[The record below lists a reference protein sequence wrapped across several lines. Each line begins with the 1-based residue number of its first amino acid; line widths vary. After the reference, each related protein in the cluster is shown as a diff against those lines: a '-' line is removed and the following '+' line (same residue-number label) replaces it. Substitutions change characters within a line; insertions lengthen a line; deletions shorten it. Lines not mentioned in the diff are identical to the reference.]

1 MTFLRIPA
9 RLAALALGGLFIASC
24 DSRLPTTPGGGGN
37 GGDPGDLT
45 APTIKFALSAG
56 TNNVVDLGAPLTVSV
71 TATDDNG
78 VQTLNTTLNNGASVI
93 GADTSTFKPTQA
105 TTTRTITVPM
115 SGRKDGDKIVIRST
129 AGDASLNFRTDSITV
144 TIADTTAPK
153 MTMTSKAVANN
164 PNMKGGDSLD
174 VQLSASDSSGMQKA
188 GYRVYRI
195 GGADSLTVVFGDS
208 VTGAAGSTLAQG
220 SFKRQLAASMNI
232 GTYRIVG
239 FAIDNSGR
247 VTNPGPTLQFTI
259 VDAEAPTLTFVA
271 PAPGATLNIGDQLF
285 VRVNLHDNVGLKNV
299 QFYAVSPR
307 GDVALGTAD
316 TVMRYDPVTAP
327 QGGALFRTG
336 LTDTLDL
343 KRFLPPHSPVD
354 TLPGKLLVYG
364 VVTDM
369 AGNVTRDTVAITMT
383 KGPNVKLLA
392 PVQGD
397 SLTRGTKLRISVSAT
412 SGVGVTKL
420 GFDVKSGTSGPAWP
434 TPVVATYDTT
444 ISPANKNAG
453 PYLVDIDI
461 PPDAPSKGVLT
472 ISPHATDINFQP
484 GVPTPQ
490 DFAVRVGAAPP
501 PLVRQT
507 IASRIELTDSV
518 TVYASGAALTQV
530 GYVIRD
536 VENPNTRVDSGAV
549 TANSSSF
556 GPKGITFNL
565 ATKWQGK
572 RVSISAFARDS
583 AGNIG
588 WAAPASVN
596 TPVTDTTKM
605 ARDTAMVVYGRTY
618 SLPAS
623 RDGLIA
629 DVVVDPRGNV
639 FLSNIGASR
648 LEVWQQTGSGT
659 GQFDP
664 TGIFVGSQPWGMAIA
679 RTNPDTM
686 YVANSGGTNLSRVYI
701 GAATPSGMK
710 EDLAHRIDTRISLL
724 YKVSEARDAA
734 TGKIRI
740 SLNGPILF
748 SDRPQYIQQ
757 AAGAN
762 GRLYLSTKPTAAS
775 GQRGTIRYLD
785 TAAPAPDQRFIL
797 AFASQGSDPNSYLI
811 ANIDAASVTPAP
823 ANSLANDVLTLCD
836 HASGSTDPQ
845 TCASSDQGIAAAV
858 NALRAAVPL
867 TDVDAQV
874 NLDEGSLGLTDTTY
888 AAASSNGEWI
898 AFGEGH
904 RSPYSRAF
912 LLRDDG
918 TNPNG
923 YTYASPSLNIQDLI
937 NNASD
942 QIFGLALDKTGQ
954 TLGLHGAE
962 TYFAK
967 VTQPFSQRLSGKYA
981 TFGQGGGIAFHPNA
995 DGTNTPAPERLTF
1008 VASNNGTIEMVDIAY
1023 FTSRGTLATK
1033 YNLYGPLRAALPF
1046 PTDNQGILPGDP
1058 RYVVLKLFGLSPKG
1072 LVVID
1077 VTASDIQAGP

>member
-9 RLAALALGGLFIASC
+9 RLAALVLGGLLVASC
-24 DSRLPTTPGGGGN
+24 DSRLPTTPGGGGT
-37 GGDPGDLT
+37 GGTPGDLT

-56 TNNVVDLGAPLTVSV
+56 TNNVVDLGAPLSVTV
-71 TATDDNG
+71 TATDDAG

-105 TTTRTITVPM
+105 TTTRTLTVPM
-115 SGRKDGDKIVIRST
+115 SGRKDGDVIVIRST
-129 AGDASLNFRTDSITV
+129 AGDASLNFRTDSIVV

-153 MTMTSKAVANN
+153 MTLTSKAVANN

-174 VQLSASDSSGMQKA
+174 VQVTASDSSGLQKV
-188 GYRVYRI
+188 GYRVFRI
-195 GGADSLTVVFGDS
+195 GGADSNVVVLGDS
-208 VTGAAGSTLAQG
+208 LTGTAGSSVVQG
-220 SFKRQLAASMNI
+220 SFKRLLAASMNI

-239 FAIDNSGR
+239 FATDNSGR

-271 PAPGATLNIGDQLF
+271 PAPGATLNIGDQLY

-299 QFYAVSPR
+299 KFYAVSPR
-307 GDVALGTAD
+307 GDIALGTAD
-316 TVMRYDPVTAP
+316 TVMRYDTLTAP
-327 QGGALFRTG
+327 QNGALFRTG

-343 KRFLPPHSPVD
+343 RRFLSPRTPVD

-364 VVTDM
+364 IVTDM

-383 KGPNVKLLA
+383 KGPNVTLLA
-392 PVQGD
+392 PIQGD

-420 GFDVKSGTSGPAWP
+420 GFDVKSGTSGPVWP
-434 TPVVATYDTT
+434 TPVSATYDTT

-453 PYLVDIDI
+453 PYTVDIDI
-461 PPDAPSKGVLT
+461 PPDAPSKGILT
-472 ISPHATDINFQP
+472 IAPHATDINFQP

-518 TVYASGAALTQV
+518 VVYASGAALTQV

-536 VENPNTRVDSGAV
+536 VDNPNTRVDSNAV
-549 TANSSSF
+549 AANSSSF
-556 GPKGITFNL
+556 GPKGITFSL
-565 ATKWQGK
+565 ATQWQGK

-588 WAAPASVN
+588 WAAPASVY

-605 ARDTAMVVYGRTY
+605 ARDTALIVYGRTY
-618 SLPAS
+618 KLPSA
-623 RDGLIA
+623 RNGLIA
-629 DVVVDPRGNV
+629 DLVIDRTRGNV

-648 LEVWQQTGSGT
+648 LEVWQEATQ
-659 GQFDP
+659 QFDP
-664 TGIFVGSQPWGMAIA
+664 TGIFVGSQPWGMTIS
-679 RTNPDTM
+679 RTNGDTM

-710 EDLAHRIDTRISLL
+710 EDLARRIDTRISLL

-734 TGKIRI
+734 TGKIR
-740 SLNGPILF
+740 LTLTGPILF

-797 AFASQGSDPNSYLI
+797 AFASPGNDPNSYLI

-823 ANSLANDVLTLCD
+823 ANSAANDVLTLCD
-836 HASGSTDPQ
+836 HASGSTDAQ

-858 NALRAAVPL
+858 TALRSAVPL

-874 NLDEGSLGLTDTTY
+874 NLDEASLGLTDTTY
-888 AAASSNGEWI
+888 AAASGDGQWI

-967 VTQPFSQRLSGKYA
+967 VTQPFTQRLTGKYA

-995 DGTNTPAPERLTF
+995 DGTNTPQSDRLTF
-1008 VASNNGTIEMVDIAY
+1008 VSSSNGTIEMVDLAY

-1033 YNLYGPLRAALPF
+1033 TNLYGPLRASLPF
-1046 PTDNQGILPGDP
+1046 PGDDP
-1058 RYVVLKLFGLSPKG
+1058 SVVLKLFGLSADG

-1077 VTASDIQAGP
+1077 VTAADIQPGP

>member
-1 MTFLRIPA
+1 MTFLRTHA
-9 RLAALALGGLFIASC
+9 RLAALVLGGVFIASC
-24 DSRLPTTPGGGGN
+24 DSRLPTTPGGGG
-37 GGDPGDLT
+37 GGGNPSDLT

-56 TNNVVDLGAPLTVSV
+56 TNNVVDLGAPLSVTV
-71 TATDDNG
+71 TATDDIG
-78 VQTLNTTLNNGASVI
+78 VQTLNTTLNNGATVI

-105 TTTRTITVPM
+105 TSTRTIAVPM

-129 AGDASLNFRTDSITV
+129 AGDASLNFKTDSIIVTV
-144 TIADTTAPK
+144 ADTTAPK
-153 MTMTSKAVANN
+153 MTLTSKAIANS

-174 VQLSASDSSGMQKA
+174 VQVTASDSSGVQKT

-195 GGADSLTVVFGDS
+195 GGPDSTTVVFGDS
-208 VTGAAGSTLAQG
+208 VTGAAGSTVAQG
-220 SFKRQLAASMNI
+220 SFKRQLAANINI
-232 GTYRIVG
+232 GTYRVVG

-247 VTNPGPTLQFTI
+247 VTNPGPTLQFII
-259 VDAEAPTLTFVA
+259 VDAEPPTITFVA

-285 VRVNLHDNVGLKNV
+285 VRANLHDNVGLKNV
-299 QFYAVSPR
+299 KFYAVSPR
-307 GDVALGTAD
+307 GDIALGTAD
-316 TVMRYDPVTAP
+316 TVVRYASVVAP
-327 QGGALFRTG
+327 QGGATFRTG
-336 LTDTLDL
+336 LTDTLDIR
-343 KRFLPPHSPVD
+343 RFLSPVQPVD
-354 TLPGKLLVYG
+354 TLTGKLLVYG
-364 VVTDM
+364 EVTDM

-383 KGPNVKLLA
+383 KGPNVTLVA
-392 PVQGD
+392 PVPGD
-397 SLTRGTKLRISVSAT
+397 SLTRGTKLRIAVSAT

-434 TPVVATYDTT
+434 TPVSATYDTT
-444 ISPANKNAG
+444 ISPATKNAG
-453 PYLVDIDI
+453 PYTVDIDI
-461 PPDAPSKGVLT
+461 PPDAPTRGILT
-472 ISPHATDINFQP
+472 IAPHATDVNFQP

-490 DFAVRVGAAPP
+490 DFAVRGGAAPP

-507 IASRIELTDSV
+507 IAPRIELTDSV
-518 TVYASGAALTQV
+518 TIYASGASLTQV

-536 VENPNTRVDSGAV
+536 VLNPNTRVDSNAV

-556 GPKGITFNL
+556 GPKGVTFNL

-572 RVSISAFARDS
+572 KVSISAFARDS

-605 ARDTAMVVYGRTY
+605 ARDTALVVYGRTY
-618 SLPAS
+618 ALPAS
-623 RDGLIA
+623 RNGLIA
-629 DVVVDPRGNV
+629 DVVVDPARGNV

-648 LEVWQQTGSGT
+648 LEVWQEASRT
-659 GQFDP
+659 FDP

-710 EDLAHRIDTRISLL
+710 EDLAHRIDTRISLI
-724 YKVSEARDAA
+724 YKASEARDAS
-734 TGKIRI
+734 TGKIR
-740 SLNGPILF
+740 LTLTGPILF

-762 GRLYLSTKPTAAS
+762 GRVYMSTKPTPAS
-775 GQRGTIRYLD
+775 GEKGTIRYLD
-785 TAAPAPDQRFIL
+785 TAAPAPDERFIL
-797 AFASQGSDPNSYLI
+797 AFASPGNDPNSYLI

-823 ANSLANDVLTLCD
+823 ANSSANDVLTLCD
-836 HASGSTDPQ
+836 HPSGSTAAQ
-845 TCASSDQGIAAAV
+845 TCASSANGIADAV
-858 NALRAAVPL
+858 AQLRAAVPA
-867 TDVDAQV
+867 TDVDAQP
-874 NLDEGSLGLTDTTY
+874 NLDELSLGLTDTTY
-888 AAASSNGEWI
+888 AAASGDGQWI
-898 AFGEGH
+898 SFGEGH

-923 YTYASPSLNIQDLI
+923 YTYASPALNIADLI

-942 QIFGLALDKTGQ
+942 QIFGVALDKTGQ
-954 TLGLHGAE
+954 TLGLHGVE

-967 VTQPFSQRLSGKYA
+967 VTQPFSQRLTGKYS

-995 DGTNTPAPERLTF
+995 DGINTPQDSRLSF

-1023 FTSRGTLATK
+1023 FTSRGVLATK
-1033 YNLYGPLRAALPF
+1033 TSLYGPLRASLPF
-1046 PTDNQGILPGDP
+1046 PGDDP
-1058 RYVVLKLFGLSPKG
+1058 SVVLKLFGLSQSG

-1077 VTASDIQAGP
+1077 VTAADIQAGP

>member
-1 MTFLRIPA
+1 MTFLRTHA

-24 DSRLPTTPGGGGN
+24 DSRLPTRPGTDT
-37 GGDPGDLT
+37 GGDPSDLT
-45 APTIKFALSAG
+45 APTITFELSAG
-56 TNNVVDLGAPLTVSV
+56 TNNVVDLGAPLTVKV
-71 TATDDNG
+71 TATDNNG
-78 VQTLNTTLNNGASVI
+78 VQTLNTNLWNGPTSIGSPDTVTLAPTKASV
-93 GADTSTFKPTQA
+93 
-105 TTTRTITVPM
+105 TRTITVPM
-115 SGRKDGDKIVIRST
+115 SGRKDGDQIVVRSI
-129 AGDASLNFRTDSITV
+129 ASDASLNFRTDSIVVTV
-144 TIADTTAPK
+144 ADTIAPK
-153 MTMTSKAVANN
+153 MTMTSKAIANATN
-164 PNMKGGDSLD
+164 QELKGGDSLD
-174 VQLSASDSSGMQKA
+174 VQVTASDSSGMQKV
-188 GYRVYRI
+188 GYRVYRV
-195 GGADSLTVVFGDS
+195 GGADSTTIVIGDS
-208 VTGAAGSTLAQG
+208 VTGAAGANTVSG
-220 SFKRQLAASMNI
+220 SFKRLLAASMNI
-232 GTYRIVG
+232 GTYRVVG
-239 FAIDNSGR
+239 FATDNSGR
-247 VTNPGPTLQFTI
+247 VTNPGPTLNFTI
-259 VDAEAPTLTFVA
+259 RDGEAPTLTFVS
-271 PAPGATLNIGDQLF
+271 PAPGATLNIGDPLF

-307 GDVALGTAD
+307 GDIALGTAD
-316 TVMRYDPVTAP
+316 TVTRYATLTAP

-336 LTDTLDL
+336 LTDTLDIR
-343 KRFLPPHSPVD
+343 RFLPAVTPVD

-364 VVTDM
+364 IVTDM
-369 AGNVTRDTVAITMT
+369 AGNVTRDTVAIQMT
-383 KGPNVKLLA
+383 KGPNVTLLA

-397 SLTRGTKLRISVSAT
+397 SITRGTKLRISVSAT
-412 SGVGVTKL
+412 SGVGVAKL
-420 GFDVKSGTSGPAWP
+420 GFDVRSGTSGPAWP
-434 TPVVATYDTT
+434 TPVVATFDTT
-444 ISPANKNAG
+444 ISPATKTAG
-453 PYLVDIDI
+453 PYTVDIDI

-472 ISPHATDINFQP
+472 IAPHATDINFQP

-490 DFAVRVGAAPP
+490 DFGVRVGAAPP
-501 PLVRQT
+501 PLVRQS
-507 IASRIELTDSV
+507 IAARVELTDSV
-518 TVYASGAALTQV
+518 TIYASGAALTQV

-536 VENPNTRVDSGAV
+536 VENPNTRVDSNAV

-565 ATKWQGK
+565 ATQWQGK
-572 RVSISAFARDS
+572 RVSISAFAKDS

-588 WAAPASVN
+588 WAAPASVS

-605 ARDTAMVVYGRTY
+605 ARDTALIVYGRTY
-618 SLPAS
+618 SLPS
-623 RDGLIA
+623 TRNGLIA
-629 DVVVDPRGNV
+629 DVVVDRARGNV

-648 LEVWQQTGSGT
+648 LEVWQEATQK
-659 GQFDP
+659 FDP

-686 YVANSGGTNLSRVYI
+686 YVANSGGTNFSRVYI

-710 EDLAHRIDTRISLL
+710 EDLARRIDTRISLL
-724 YKVSEARDAA
+724 YKVSETRDAA
-734 TGKIRI
+734 TGKIRL
-740 SLNGPILF
+740 SLTGPILF

-797 AFASQGSDPNSYLI
+797 AFASAGGDPNSYLI

-823 ANSLANDVLTLCD
+823 ANSTASDVLTLCD
-836 HASGSTDPQ
+836 HASGSIDPQ
-845 TCASSDQGIAAAV
+845 TCASSAGGIADAV
-858 NALRAAVPL
+858 AQLRAAVPL

-942 QIFGLALDKTGQ
+942 QIFGLALDKSGQ

-967 VTQPFSQRLSGKYA
+967 VTQPFTQRLSGKYS

-995 DGTNTPAPERLTF
+995 DGISTPATDRLSF
-1008 VASNNGTIEMVDIAY
+1008 IASNNGTIEMVDIAY
-1023 FTSRGTLATK
+1023 FTSRGVLATK
-1033 YNLYGPLRAALPF
+1033 TNLYGPLRASLPF
-1046 PTDNQGILPGDP
+1046 PGDDP
-1058 RYVVLKLFGLSPKG
+1058 SIVLKLFGLSPNG

-1077 VTASDIQAGP
+1077 VTAADIQAGP

>member
-9 RLAALALGGLFIASC
+9 RLAALFLGGLIIASC

-37 GGDPGDLT
+37 TGGTPGDLT
-45 APTIKFALSAG
+45 APTITFALSAG
-56 TNNVVDLGAPLTVSV
+56 TNNVIDLGTSLSVDV

-78 VQTLNTTLNNGASVI
+78 VQTLNTTLNNGATVI
-93 GADTSTFKPTQA
+93 GADTSTFKPTLK
-105 TTTRTITVPM
+105 TTKRTIVVPM

-129 AGDASLNFRTDSITV
+129 AGDASLNFRTDSIVV

-153 MTMTSKAVANN
+153 MTLTSKAVSNS
-164 PNMKGGDSLD
+164 PNLKGGDSLD
-174 VQLSASDSSGMQKA
+174 VTLTASDSSGIQKA
-188 GYRVYRI
+188 GYRVYRT
-195 GGADSLTVVFGDS
+195 GGPDSLTVVFGDS
-208 VTGAAGSTLAQG
+208 VNGAAGATLAQG
-220 SFKRQLAASMNI
+220 SFKRLLASSMNI

-239 FAIDNSGR
+239 FATDNSGR
-247 VTNPGPTLQFTI
+247 VTNPGPVLQFTI
-259 VDAEAPTLTFVA
+259 VDAEAPTLTFVS
-271 PAPGATLNIGDQLF
+271 PAPGATVNVGDQLG

-299 QFYAVSPR
+299 KFYAVSPR
-307 GDVALGTAD
+307 GDIALGTAD
-316 TVMRYDPVTAP
+316 TVIRYDSITAP
-327 QGGALFRTG
+327 QNGALFRAG

-343 KRFLPPHSPVD
+343 RRFLVPHTPLD

-364 VVTDM
+364 IVTDM
-369 AGNVTRDTVAITMT
+369 AGNVTRDTVAILMT

-392 PVQGD
+392 PVPGD

-434 TPVVATYDTT
+434 TPVVATYDTV
-444 ISPANKNAG
+444 ISPASAPNIAVG
-453 PYLVDIDI
+453 PYTVDIDI

-472 ISPHATDINFQP
+472 IAPHATDVNFQP
-484 GVPTPQ
+484 GAPTPQ

-507 IASRIELTDSV
+507 IASRVELTDSV
-518 TVYASGAALTQV
+518 TIYASGAALTQV
-530 GYVIRD
+530 GYIIRD
-536 VENPNTRVDSGAV
+536 VTNPNTRVDSGAV

-565 ATKWQGK
+565 ATQWQGK

-588 WAAPASVN
+588 WAAPLSVN

-605 ARDTAMVVYGRTY
+605 ARDTALVVYGRTY
-618 SLPAS
+618 ALPAT
-623 RDGLIA
+623 RNGLIA
-629 DVVVDPRGNV
+629 DVAVDRARGNV

-648 LEVWQQTGSGT
+648 LEVWQEASGK
-659 GQFDP
+659 FDP
-664 TGIFVGSQPWGMAIA
+664 TGIFVGSQPWGMTVS
-679 RTNPDTM
+679 RTNGDTM

-701 GAATPSGMK
+701 GAASPSGMK

-724 YKVSEARDAA
+724 YKVSEAIDAN
-734 TGKIRI
+734 TGKVR
-740 SLNGPILF
+740 LTLTGPILF

-762 GRLYLSTKPTAAS
+762 GRIYLSTKPTAAS

-797 AFASQGSDPNSYLI
+797 AFASAGSDPNSYLI

-823 ANSLANDVLTLCD
+823 ANSPASDVLTLCD
-836 HASGSTDPQ
+836 HASGTTDPQ
-845 TCASSDQGIAAAV
+845 TCASSNQGIAATVA
-858 NALRAAVPL
+858 ALRTAVPQ

-874 NLDEGSLGLTDTTY
+874 NLDETSLGLTDTTY

-918 TNPNG
+918 SDPNG

-967 VTQPFSQRLSGKYA
+967 VSQPFTQRLTGKYT

-995 DGTNTPAPERLTF
+995 DGINTPQQDRLTF
-1008 VASNNGTIEMVDIAY
+1008 VASSNGTIEMVDLAY
-1023 FTSRGTLATK
+1023 FTSRGVLATK
-1033 YNLYGPLRAALPF
+1033 TNLYGPLRASLPF
-1046 PTDNQGILPGDP
+1046 PGDDP
-1058 RYVVLKLFGLSPKG
+1058 SIVLKLFGLSANG

-1077 VTASDIQAGP
+1077 VTAADIQAGP

>member
-1 MTFLRIPA
+1 MTFLRTYS
-9 RLAALALGGLFIASC
+9 RLAAYLLSGLIIAGC
-24 DSRLPTTPGGGGN
+24 DSRLPSRPIDGGS
-37 GGDPGDLT
+37 GGDPSDLT
-45 APTIKFALSAG
+45 APTITFQLSAG
-56 TNNVVDLGAPLTVSV
+56 TNNVVDLGAALSVKV
-71 TATDDNG
+71 TATDDAG
-78 VQTLNTTLNNGASVI
+78 VQTLNTTLNNGAAVI
-93 GADTSTFKPTQA
+93 GADTSSFNPTQA
-105 TTTRTITVPM
+105 STSRTITVPM

-129 AGDASLNFRTDSITV
+129 AGDASLNFRTDSIIV
-144 TIADTTAPK
+144 SVADTTAPR
-153 MTMTSKAVANN
+153 MTLTSKAIANN

-174 VQLSASDSSGMQKA
+174 IQVTASDSSGLQMM
-188 GYRVYRI
+188 GYRVFRI
-195 GGADSLTVVFGDS
+195 GGADSTVEVLGDS
-208 VTGAAGSTLAQG
+208 LSGTAGSSVAQG
-220 SFKRQLAASMNI
+220 SFKRLLAASMNI
-232 GTYRIVG
+232 GTYRVVG
-239 FAIDNSGR
+239 FATDNSGR
-247 VTNPGPTLQFTI
+247 ITNPGPTLQFTI
-259 VDAEAPTLTFVA
+259 VDAEAPTLTFVS
-271 PAPGATLNIGDQLF
+271 PATGATLNIGDDLF

-307 GDVALGTAD
+307 GDIALGTAD
-316 TVMRYDPVTAP
+316 TVKRYDVLTAP
-327 QGGALFRTG
+327 QNGALFRTG

-343 KRFLPPHSPVD
+343 RRFLPPLEPVD

-369 AGNVTRDTVAITMT
+369 AGNVTRDTVSITMT
-383 KGPNVKLLA
+383 KGPNVTLLA
-392 PVQGD
+392 PIQGD
-397 SLTRGTKLRISVSAT
+397 SITRGTRLRISISAT

-420 GFDVKSGTSGPAWP
+420 GFDVRSGTSGPVWP
-434 TPVVATYDTT
+434 TPVVATYDTI

-453 PYLVDIDI
+453 PYTVDIDI
-461 PPDAPSKGVLT
+461 PPDAPSKGILT
-472 ISPHATDINFQP
+472 IAPHATDVNFQP

-490 DFAVRVGAAPP
+490 DFAVRDGAAPP
-501 PLVRQT
+501 PLVRQS

-518 TVYASGAALTQV
+518 TIYASGAALTQV
-530 GYVIRD
+530 GYIIRD
-536 VENPNTRVDSGAV
+536 VENPNTRVDSNAV
-549 TANSSSF
+549 AANSSSF
-556 GPKGITFNL
+556 GPRGITFNL

-572 RVSISAFARDS
+572 RISISAFARDS

-588 WAAPASVN
+588 WAAPSAVLS
-596 TPVTDTTKM
+596 PVTDTTKM
-605 ARDTAMVVYGRTY
+605 ARDTALIVYGRTY
-618 SLPAS
+618 SLPAT
-623 RDGLIA
+623 RNGLIA
-629 DVVVDPRGNV
+629 DVVVDRARGNV

-648 LEVWQQTGSGT
+648 LEVWQEATQK
-659 GQFDP
+659 FDP

-710 EDLAHRIDTRISLL
+710 EDLANRIDTRISLL

-734 TGKIRI
+734 TGKIR
-740 SLNGPILF
+740 LTLTGPILF

-797 AFASQGSDPNSYLI
+797 AFASQGADPNSYLI

-823 ANSLANDVLTLCD
+823 ANSTANDILTLCD

-858 NALRAAVPL
+858 TALRTTVPL

-888 AAASSNGEWI
+888 AAASGDGQWI

-942 QIFGLALDKTGQ
+942 QIFGLALDNTGK

-962 TYFAK
+962 TYFAN
-967 VTQPFSQRLSGKYA
+967 VSQPFTQRLTGKYA

-995 DGTNTPAPERLTF
+995 DGINTPAADRLTF
-1008 VASNNGTIEMVDIAY
+1008 VASSNGTIEMVDLAY

-1033 YNLYGPLRAALPF
+1033 ANLYGPLRASLPF
-1046 PTDNQGILPGDP
+1046 PGDDP
-1058 RYVVLKLFGLSPKG
+1058 SVILKLFGLSADG

-1077 VTASDIQAGP
+1077 VTAADIQPGP

>member
-1 MTFLRIPA
+1 
-9 RLAALALGGLFIASC
+9 
-24 DSRLPTTPGGGGN
+24 
-37 GGDPGDLT
+37 
-45 APTIKFALSAG
+45 
-56 TNNVVDLGAPLTVSV
+56 
-71 TATDDNG
+71 
-78 VQTLNTTLNNGASVI
+78 
-93 GADTSTFKPTQA
+93 
-105 TTTRTITVPM
+105 
-115 SGRKDGDKIVIRST
+115 
-129 AGDASLNFRTDSITV
+129 
-144 TIADTTAPK
+144 
-153 MTMTSKAVANN
+153 
-164 PNMKGGDSLD
+164 MKGGDSLD
-174 VQLSASDSSGMQKA
+174 VQVTASDSSGMQQV

-195 GGADSLTVVFGDS
+195 GGADSSTVVFGDS
-208 VTGAAGSTLAQG
+208 VSGTAGSTVVQG
-220 SFKRQLAASMNI
+220 AFKRLLASSMNI

-239 FAIDNSGR
+239 FATDNSGR
-247 VTNPGPTLQFTI
+247 ATNPGPTLQFTI
-259 VDAEAPTLTFVA
+259 VDAEKPTITFLA
-271 PAPGATLNIGDQLF
+271 PASGATLNIGDQLF

-299 QFYAVSPR
+299 KFYAVSPR
-307 GDVALGTAD
+307 GDIALGTAD
-316 TVMRYDPVTAP
+316 TVMRYDTVTAP
-327 QGGALFRTG
+327 QNGALFRGG

-343 KRFLPPHSPVD
+343 RRFLSAKTPVD

-397 SLTRGTKLRISVSAT
+397 SITRGTKLRISVSAT

-434 TPVVATYDTT
+434 TPVSVTYDTT
-444 ISPANKNAG
+444 ISPASPVNATAG
-453 PYLVDIDI
+453 PYTVDIDI
-461 PPDAPSKGVLT
+461 PPDAPSKGILT
-472 ISPHATDINFQP
+472 IAPHATDVNFQP

-507 IASRIELTDSV
+507 IATRVELTDSV

-556 GPKGITFNL
+556 GPKGIAFNL

-583 AGNIG
+583 AGQIG

-605 ARDTAMVVYGRTY
+605 ARDTALVVYGRTY
-618 SLPAS
+618 SLPS
-623 RDGLIA
+623 TRNGLIA
-629 DVVVDPRGNV
+629 DVVVDQPRGNV

-648 LEVWQQTGSGT
+648 LEVWQEASRS
-659 GQFDP
+659 FDP
-664 TGIFVGSQPWGMAIA
+664 TGIFVGSQPWGMTIS
-679 RTNPDTM
+679 RTNGDTM

-724 YKVSEARDAA
+724 YKVTEARDAG
-734 TGKIRI
+734 TGKIR
-740 SLNGPILF
+740 LTLKGPILF

-797 AFASQGSDPNSYLI
+797 AFAAAGTDPNSYLI

-823 ANSLANDVLTLCD
+823 ANTNFSDVLTLCD
-836 HASGSTDPQ
+836 HASGSTDAQ
-845 TCASSDQGIAAAV
+845 TCASSDQGIGATVA
-858 NALRAAVPL
+858 ALRAAVPQS
-867 TDVDAQV
+867 DVDAQV
-874 NLDEGSLGLTDTTY
+874 NLDEASLGLTDTTY

-967 VTQPFSQRLSGKYA
+967 VSQPFTQRLSGKYA

-995 DGTNTPAPERLTF
+995 DGTGTPQSDRLTF
-1008 VASNNGTIEMVDIAY
+1008 VASSNGTIEMVDLAY

-1033 YNLYGPLRAALPF
+1033 ANLYGPLRASLPF
-1046 PTDNQGILPGDP
+1046 PGDDP
-1058 RYVVLKLFGLSPKG
+1058 SVILKLFGLSSSG

-1077 VTASDIQAGP
+1077 VTAADIQPGP